1 MQNAQMARWK
11 RLQTVDIQEEMKQM
25 LGDDAEFRGLQELAL
40 EAIMNNKSP
49 ILVVIGIEVGKSLLF

>member
-49 ILVVIGIEVGKSLLF
+49 ILVVIGIGAGKSLLF